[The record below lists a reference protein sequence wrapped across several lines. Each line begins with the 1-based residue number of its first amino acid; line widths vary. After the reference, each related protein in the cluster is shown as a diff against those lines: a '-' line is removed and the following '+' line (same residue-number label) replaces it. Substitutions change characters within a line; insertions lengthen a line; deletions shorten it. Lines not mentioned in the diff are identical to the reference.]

1 MNYNMKRNFDIFSK
15 QFLLIG
21 IISLIM
27 ASCQTPKLGYF
38 QDVQSGE
45 VQQLQAPKLVTVE
58 PGDKLSI
65 LVGSKDPGLAY
76 LFNLQIVGRY
86 TTSKSDANL
95 SASQVASYTVDEN
108 GEIDFPVMGKL
119 MLKGKTRSEVASYIK
134 NELISRSL
142 LKDPVV
148 TVDFL
153 DMTYSVLGEV
163 NGPGRFLMDHDKT
176 TLIDALSRAGDLT
189 INGKR
194 DNVLVM
200 REENGKE
207 MAYRIDLT
215 NINSLYSSPVYYLKQ
230 GDMIYVEPNDKKA
243 RESTA
248 TGNAVLQPSL
258 WISIA
263 SLVTSIS
270 VLIFK

>member
-1 MNYNMKRNFDIFSK
+1 MKTNLIFIYKSL
-15 QFLLIG
+15 FLTF
-21 IISLIM
+21 IM
-27 ASCQTPKLGYF
+27 AFIMSSCQAPRLGYF
-38 QDVQSGE
+38 QDVQSGQ
-45 VQQLQAPKLVTVE
+45 VQQLQTPKLVSIQ

-65 LVGSKDPGLAY
+65 LVGSKDPGMAY

-86 TTSKSDANL
+86 TTSKSEANL
-95 SASQVASYTVDEN
+95 TTNQVASYTVNED
-108 GEIDFPVMGKL
+108 GEIDFPVIGKL
-119 MLKGKTRSEVASYIK
+119 NIKGKTRSQVADFIK

-142 LKDPVV
+142 LKDPIV

-163 NGPGRFLMDHDKT
+163 NSPGRFLMDHDKT

-194 DNVLVM
+194 ENVLVM
-200 REENGKE
+200 REEDGHE

-230 GDMIYVEPNDKKA
+230 GDMIYVEPNEKKA

-248 TGNAVLQPSL
+248 AGNTFLQPSL
-258 WISIA
+258 WISLA
-263 SLVTSIS
+263 SLLTTIS

>member
-1 MNYNMKRNFDIFSK
+1 MKFRNLFMLS
-15 QFLLIG
+15 LLTLLV
-21 IISLIM
+21 S
-27 ASCQTPKLGYF
+27 SCAAPKLGYF
-38 QDVQSGE
+38 QDVQSGQI
-45 VQQLQAPKLVTVE
+45 QQLQAPELVTIQ

-86 TTSKSDANL
+86 RTSQSDASL
-95 SASQVASYTVDEN
+95 STSQVASYTVD
-108 GEIDFPVMGKL
+108 GDGYIDFPVLGKL
-119 MLKGKTRSEVASYIK
+119 YIAGKTRSEIAAFVK
-134 NELISRSL
+134 NELISRQM

-153 DMTYSVLGEV
+153 DLFFSVMGEV
-163 NGPGRFLMDHDKT
+163 NTPGRFLMDHDKT

-189 INGKR
+189 INGRR

-200 REENGKE
+200 READGKN

-215 NINSLYSSPVYYLKQ
+215 NIQSLYQSPVYYLKQ
-230 GDMIYVEPNDKKA
+230 GDLIYVEPNEKKA

-248 TGNAVLQPSL
+248 MGNTLMQPSL
-258 WISIA
+258 WISLA
-263 SLVTSIS
+263 SLITTIS

>member
-1 MNYNMKRNFDIFSK
+1 MKLKQIYLIF
-15 QFLLIG
+15 FIAVL
-21 IISLIM
+21 M
-27 ASCQTPKLGYF
+27 ASCQAPRLGYF
-38 QDVQSGE
+38 QDVQSGQI
-45 VQQLQAPKLVTVE
+45 QQLQTPKLVTIQ

-86 TTSKSDANL
+86 RTSQSDANL
-95 SASQVASYTVDEN
+95 TTNQVASYTVDEM

-119 MLKGKTRSEVASYIK
+119 MIKDMTRREVADYIK
-134 NELISRSL
+134 NQLISRSL
-142 LKDPVV
+142 LKDPIV

-153 DMTYSVLGEV
+153 DMTYSVMGEV
-163 NGPGRFLMDHDKT
+163 NNPGRFLMDHDKT

-200 REENGKE
+200 REEQGQEK
-207 MAYRIDLT
+207 AYRIDLT
-215 NINSLYSSPVYYLKQ
+215 NMESLYSSPVYYLKQ
-230 GDMIYVEPNDKKA
+230 SDLIYVEPNEKKA

-248 TGNAVLQPSL
+248 AGNAFLQPTL
-258 WISIA
+258 WISLA
-263 SLVTSIS
+263 SLLTSVS